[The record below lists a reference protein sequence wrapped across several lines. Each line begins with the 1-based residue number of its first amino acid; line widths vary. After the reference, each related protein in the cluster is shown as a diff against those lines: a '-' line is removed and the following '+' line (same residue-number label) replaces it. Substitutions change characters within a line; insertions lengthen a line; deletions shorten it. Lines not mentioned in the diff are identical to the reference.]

1 MLLLTKS
8 KGHKSNSPYSG
19 FPNHPQTKSKL
30 HTYFY
35 PPETDT
41 SYQIQM
47 GNPVVF
53 GDSKILFYFD
63 MTDWPQFCK
72 FEEPSGRHVNFAKLR
87 PLKKNW
93 GPVCIT

>member
-1 MLLLTKS
+1 
-8 KGHKSNSPYSG
+8 
-19 FPNHPQTKSKL
+19 
-30 HTYFY
+30 
-35 PPETDT
+35 
-41 SYQIQM
+41 M

-87 PLKKNW
+87 PLKKKMGSSMYYTQYPIIRN
-93 GPVCIT
+93 GDQR